1 LTGSGNQM
9 GREFTPRDRR
19 RFPRFS
25 CLPDASVGLQ
35 RGVRARLLN
44 LGPGGALVESAMRL
58 LPGSVTA
65 LRFDARAI
73 ALSKARISRAFVSGF
88 ARALKGE
95 VAPLYRA
102 GLEFE
107 PLSASEIAALS
118 AFISGAASPAPSLPE
133 ETPAAAGTAGPVS
146 STSNQAGRSVSIRFP
161 PGWTLIWKKS
171 AVVARAPNERGY
183 VFLGSPQ
190 ASPSGDLCE
199 VACASMEAAGFSTLH
214 CEPADIN
221 GLRACI
227 GFYSGWLQDVGAALV
242 EAAYVVLNNQ
252 AYLIAG
258 VAPWASY
265 EKVRHEFFATINSF
279 GRLPAADDASILQSA
294 ATDPTDKFD
303 FSSAFTLR
311 MKIE

>member
-1 LTGSGNQM
+1 LI
-9 GREFTPRDRR
+9 
-19 RFPRFS
+19 
-25 CLPDASVGLQ
+25 
-35 RGVRARLLN
+35 
-44 LGPGGALVESAMRL
+44 ESAMRL

-65 LRFDARAI
+65 IKFDARAI
-73 ALSKARISRAFVSGF
+73 ALSKARISRALVSGF
-88 ARALKGE
+88 ARAAKGE
-95 VAPLYRA
+95 IAPLYQA

-118 AFISGAASPAPSLPE
+118 TFISGAVSPVVHTGDLIQTDHGSAE
-133 ETPAAAGTAGPVS
+133 PVS
-146 STSNQAGRSVSIRFP
+146 TASQSPRPVSIRFP
-161 PGWTLIWKKS
+161 PGWTMIWKKN
-171 AVVARAPNERGY
+171 AIVARAPDEKGY

-190 ASPSGDLCE
+190 TPPDGSLREFAS
-199 VACASMEAAGFSTLH
+199 ASMQAAGFSTLH
-214 CEPADIN
+214 CEPVDIN

-265 EKVRHEFFATINSF
+265 EKVRHEFLATINSF
-279 GRLPAADDASILQSA
+279 GRLSPADDASIVESA
-294 ATDPTDKFD
+294 PADPTDKFD
-303 FSSAFTLR
+303 FSPAFTLR